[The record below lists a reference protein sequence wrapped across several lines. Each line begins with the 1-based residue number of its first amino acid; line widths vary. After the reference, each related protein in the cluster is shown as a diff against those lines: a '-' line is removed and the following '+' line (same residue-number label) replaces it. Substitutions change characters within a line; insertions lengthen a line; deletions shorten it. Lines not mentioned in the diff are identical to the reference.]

1 MAEIFTL
8 TLLVI
13 KWLIAIIVGIT
24 IVFLLWVIG
33 SVCFNLIAVFF
44 DKIQKNIWNNNN

>member
-13 KWLIAIIVGIT
+13 KWLIAIILGTFT
-24 IVFLLWVIG
+24 IFIVCCIGTACVVSIIDYFLYNREEKYLE
-33 SVCFNLIAVFF
+33 
-44 DKIQKNIWNNNN
+44 

>member
-13 KWLIAIIVGIT
+13 KWLIAIILGIFT
-24 IVFLLWVIG
+24 LIFVYCLGAACVTSIIDF
-33 SVCFNLIAVFF
+33 FNNRQEKYLE
-44 DKIQKNIWNNNN
+44 

>member
-13 KWLIAIIVGIT
+13 KWLIAIILGVFTLLIIYGIGALCVIAT
-24 IVFLLWVIG
+24 I
-33 SVCFNLIAVFF
+33 NFF
-44 DKIQKNIWNNNN
+44 KDRQEKYLE

>member
-13 KWLIAIIVGIT
+13 KWLIAIILGAFT
-24 IVFLLWVIG
+24 LFIVYCIG
-33 SVCFNLIAVFF
+33 AVCVNLIIDFYYSRQE
-44 DKIQKNIWNNNN
+44 KYLE